1 MINVQLLY
9 DMEETVDL
17 DDGWLNS
24 TCTNI
29 LNDNNQIKAT
39 ISIILSNDNKLQ
51 QLKKQYFHQDVLTDV
66 ITFNLED
73 EGDPL
78 EGEIYISLTR
88 VSENAREFKQ
98 EIETELKRVIIHGC
112 LHLLGYD
119 DHTPEEKKAM
129 TTLEDHYLSQP
140 AISDQN

>member
-1 MINVQLLY
+1 MNY
-9 DMEETVDL
+9 
-17 DDGWLNS
+17 
-24 TCTNI
+24 
-29 LNDNNQIKAT
+29 
-39 ISIILSNDNKLQ
+39 SNDNKLH

-98 EIETELKRVIIHGC
+98 EIERELKRVIIHGC

-119 DHTPEEKKAM
+119 DHTLEEKKAM
-129 TTLEDHYLSQP
+129 TILEDHYLSQL
-140 AISDQN
+140 AISDQT

>member
-29 LNDNNQIKAT
+29 LNDNNQDTAT
-39 ISIILSNDNKLQ
+39 ISIILSNDEKLR
-51 QLKKQYFHQDVLTDV
+51 QLKKQYFRKDVLTDV
-66 ITFNLED
+66 ISFNLE
-73 EGDPL
+73 EKGNPV
-78 EGEIYISLTR
+78 EGEIYISINR
-88 VSENAREFKQ
+88 VSENAKKYKQ
-98 EIETELKRVIIHGC
+98 DIGIELKRVIIHGC

-119 DHTPEEKKAM
+119 DQTSEGKKTM
-129 TTLEDHYLSQP
+129 TRMEDHYLSQP
-140 AISDQN
+140 IVSGQI

>member
-9 DMEETVDL
+9 DVEERVDL
-17 DDGWLNS
+17 DDAWLNS

-29 LNDNNQIKAT
+29 LNDNNQITAT

-98 EIETELKRVIIHGC
+98 EIERELKRVIIHGC

-119 DHTPEEKKAM
+119 DHTLEGKKAM
-129 TTLEDHYLSQP
+129 TILEDHYLSQP
-140 AISDQN
+140 AISDQT